1 MPLWLSPDPL
11 VLASRSKVRAKLLV
25 AAGIPVDVCPADL
38 DEREVEFAAPSQQ
51 PAAVATFLSREKALS
66 VELSNPG
73 RLVLGADQLLAL
85 DGKCFSKP
93 SDRAHVRAQL
103 LALSGRIHTLYSAV
117 ALVQNATVLFEHV
130 STARMTM
137 RSLSDRFLEHYLD
150 VVGSDATKSVGAYQL
165 EGLGVQLF
173 ERVEGEYFTVLGLP
187 LMEVLDFLRR
197 HGFLLS

>member
-11 VLASRSKVRAKLLV
+11 VLTSRSKVRQKLLV
-25 AAGIPVDVCPADL
+25 AAGIPIEVCPADI
-38 DEREVEFAAPSQQ
+38 DEREVELAAPSQR

-85 DGKCFSKP
+85 DGKRFSKP
-93 SDRAHVRAQL
+93 GDRAHARAQL
-103 LALSGRIHTLYSAV
+103 LALSGRTHTLHSAV
-117 ALVQNATVLFEHV
+117 AFVRNATVVFEHV

-137 RSLSDRFLEHYLD
+137 RTLSDRFLEHYLD
-150 VVGSDATKSVGAYQL
+150 VAGSAATESVGAYQL
-165 EGLGVQLF
+165 EGLGIQLF
-173 ERVEGEYFTVLGLP
+173 ERVDGDYFAVLGLP

-197 HGFLLS
+197 DGCLLS

>member
-11 VLASRSKVRAKLLV
+11 VLASRSKVRQKLLA
-25 AAGIPVDVCPADL
+25 AAGIPIDVCPVDL
-38 DEREVEFAAPSQQ
+38 DERELEAHSPSQQ
-51 PAAVATFLSREKALS
+51 SGAVATFLASEKALS

-85 DGKCFSKP
+85 DGKRFSKP
-93 SDRAHVRAQL
+93 GDRASARAQL
-103 LALSGRIHTLYSAV
+103 LDLSGRTHTLYSAIAFV
-117 ALVQNATVLFEHV
+117 ENATVKFEHV

-150 VVGSDATKSVGAYQL
+150 VVGNAATESVGAYQL
-165 EGLGVQLF
+165 EGLGIHLF

-187 LMEVLDFLRR
+187 LIEALDFLRQR
-197 HGFLLS
+197 GYLLP